1 MDATSRFLI
10 VVGVDGS
17 DPSRAALQWAVDEAK
32 LRRGKV
38 HVITAW
44 HYPPVP
50 STVEDSG
57 TNDSFHA
64 AERLQSDALA
74 AVAAEGTDIT
84 GMLVRGAPAT
94 ALMDAAKDADLL
106 IVGSRGHGG
115 FAGLLLGSVS
125 SHVAHHASCPVL
137 IVRPKSDG

>member
-17 DPSRAALQWAVDEAK
+17 EPSLAALQWAVDEAK
-32 LRRGKV
+32 LRGGKV
-38 HVITAW
+38 RVITAW

-57 TNDSFHA
+57 SNDSFHA

-84 GMLVRGAPAT
+84 GMLVRDAPAT

-137 IVRPKSDG
+137 IVRPGNRA

>member
-1 MDATSRFLI
+1 MDAAGTFLI

-17 DPSRAALQWAVDEAK
+17 EPSLAALRWAVDEARVRHGR
-32 LRRGKV
+32 LRL
-38 HVITAW
+38 ITAW

-57 TNDSFHA
+57 TNDSLHA
-64 AERLQSDALA
+64 AERVLAEALKS
-74 AVAAEGTDIT
+74 VDAEGVDIR
-84 GMLVRGAPAT
+84 GLLVRDSAAA
-94 ALMDAAKDADLL
+94 ALVDAAKNADLL

-125 SHVAHHASCPVL
+125 SQVAHHAPCPVL
-137 IVRPKSDG
+137 IVRPGRGT

>member
-17 DPSRAALQWAVDEAK
+17 EPSLAALQWAVDEAR

-38 HVITAW
+38 RVITAW

-64 AERLQSDALA
+64 AERVQADALK
-74 AVAAEGTDIT
+74 AVAAAGVDVTGTLLRDS
-84 GMLVRGAPAT
+84 AAA

-115 FAGLLLGSVS
+115 FAGLLLGSIS
-125 SHVAHHASCPVL
+125 SQVAHHARCPVL
-137 IVRPKSDG
+137 IVRPRSGT

>member
-1 MDATSRFLI
+1 MDAAGTFLI

-17 DPSRAALQWAVDEAK
+17 EQSLAALHWAVDEA
-32 LRRGKV
+32 RIRHGKV
-38 HVITAW
+38 RLITAW

-64 AERLQSDALA
+64 AERVQADALN
-74 AVAAEGTDIT
+74 AVAAEGVDIT
-84 GMLVRGAPAT
+84 GMLVRDSPAT
-94 ALMDAAKDADLL
+94 ALMDAAKNADLL

-125 SHVAHHASCPVL
+125 SQVAHHAPCPVL
-137 IVRPKSDG
+137 IVRPLSST